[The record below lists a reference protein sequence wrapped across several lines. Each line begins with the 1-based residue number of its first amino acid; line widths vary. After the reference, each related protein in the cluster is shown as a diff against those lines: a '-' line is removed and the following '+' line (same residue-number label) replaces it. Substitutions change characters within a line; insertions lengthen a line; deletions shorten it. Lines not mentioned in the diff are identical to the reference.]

1 MLTRITLVA
10 LALVAGPSLAQAPAA
25 RPPAEDVVNVALDT
39 EKGRI
44 VIALDRG
51 RAPLTAA
58 NFLRYVDSGKYD
70 GEAFYRAMPY
80 GKGGLIQGG
89 IRSDARKLLPPVEHE
104 PTSQTGL
111 KNVAGAVSMA
121 RLAPGTAQ
129 ADFFV
134 LTTDIPA
141 FDASPADP
149 GFAVFGKVIEGM
161 DVVRAILASPV
172 SPTRG
177 EGVMK
182 GQLLEPAIR
191 ITRASR
197 LP

>member
-10 LALVAGPSLAQAPAA
+10 LALVTAPSLAQAPAA
-25 RPPAEDVVNVALDT
+25 PPPAEDVVNVALDT

-51 RAPLTAA
+51 RARLTAA

-70 GEAFYRAMPY
+70 GETFYRAMPY

-141 FDASPADP
+141 FDASAADP

-161 DVVRAILASPV
+161 DVVRAILTSPV

-191 ITRASR
+191 ITKASR

>member
-25 RPPAEDVVNVALDT
+25 PPPAEDVVNVALDT

-51 RAPLTAA
+51 RARLTAA

-70 GEAFYRAMPY
+70 GETFYRAMPY

-141 FDASPADP
+141 FDASAADP

-161 DVVRAILASPV
+161 DVVRAILTSPV

-191 ITRASR
+191 ITKASR

>member
-10 LALVAGPSLAQAPAA
+10 LALVTAPSLAQAPAA
-25 RPPAEDVVNVALDT
+25 PPPAEDVVNVALDT
-39 EKGRI
+39 EKGWI

-70 GEAFYRAMPY
+70 GETFYRAMPY

-141 FDASPADP
+141 FDASAADP

-161 DVVRAILASPV
+161 DVVRAILTSPV

-191 ITRASR
+191 ITKASR